1 MPQVVRALCPAM
13 LVVHSGTHTAN
24 GCDQQC
30 LVPREKSESG
40 LSVRAMSPS
49 RPVKLVSD
57 RPSLSGNTSQPIQLL
72 RLIPRVI

>member
-13 LVVHSGTHTAN
+13 LVHSGTHTAN
-24 GCDQQC
+24 GRDQQC

-40 LSVRAMSPS
+40 LSVRAMSQ
-49 RPVKLVSD
+49 PVKPVSD

>member
-1 MPQVVRALCPAM
+1 MPQVLGAVCPAM
-13 LVVHSGTHTAN
+13 LVHSGTHTSN
-24 GCDQQC
+24 GCDQQG

-40 LSVRAMSPS
+40 LSLRAMSPS

-57 RPSLSGNTSQPIQLL
+57 PPALSGNTSQPIQLL